1 VIEKYVRRG
10 ADARARHIVTPEGVE
25 LSFTLAG
32 AGDRAAAFVLD
43 MLFMI
48 VAIIAI
54 AIAAE
59 LAGGGPWM
67 SAFLLIVA
75 FVIRNFY
82 FVVFETR
89 WQGLTPGKRIVG
101 IRVVDAR
108 GGQLEAGAILGRN
121 LIREIE
127 VWQPL
132 AFLLAGG
139 DMWPDAPSWAK
150 IVSGGWLF
158 VFLLMP
164 LFNRDRLRIGDML
177 GGTRVV
183 VQPKPLL
190 LPDLADAAVMPQLF
204 APGFSHAETK
214 PMFPFKPEQLDH
226 YGIYELQVLEG
237 VLRGGGD
244 GTTMAHVEAMAT
256 VAQKI
261 HLKISY
267 HVPVRHHQYERFLR
281 DFYTALRAHLEKKML
296 FGQRREDKH
305 AAAQRG
311 AGASARWRR
320 R

>member
-1 VIEKYVRRG
+1 MTVMEKYVRRG

-25 LSFTLAG
+25 LTFTLAG
-32 AGDRAAAFVLD
+32 AGDRAAAYVLD
-43 MLFMI
+43 VIFMI
-48 VAIIAI
+48 AAIVVLAI
-54 AIAAE
+54 AVGI
-59 LAGGGPWM
+59 AGGGPWM
-67 SAFLLIVA
+67 SAFLLIAA
-75 FVIRNFY
+75 FIVRNFY

-139 DMWPDAPSWAK
+139 DMWPDAPTWAK
-150 IVSGGWLF
+150 FVSGGWLF

-190 LPDLADAAVMPQLF
+190 LPDLADAAVLPQLMPMGW
-204 APGFSHAETK
+204 AQPDLK
-214 PMFPFKPEQLDH
+214 PIFPFKPEQLDI

-237 VLRGGGD
+237 VLRGD
-244 GTTMAHVEAMAT
+244 AMTAAHLEAMST

-261 HLKISY
+261 HAKINY
-267 HVPVRHHQYERFLR
+267 HVAVRAHQYERFLR
-281 DFYTALRAHLEKKML
+281 DFYTALRAHLEKKLL

-305 AAAQRG
+305 AVAPPP
-311 AGASARWRR
+311 RR